1 MAGDLIFR
9 EKRLHIRDIVDIDE
23 LTALFQS
30 YSDITGMVTAL
41 LDLEGNV
48 LIATNWQDSCTWF
61 HRVNEV
67 TSKRCN
73 ESDTALAGM
82 LAEGAQ
88 YNVYQCRNG
97 LVDIATPVII
107 DGHHMANFFT
117 GQFFYQKPDLNYF
130 SRQAEDMGFNK
141 DAYLEAIDRVPVYDE
156 ETIQQHMAFLVR
168 LAEIVGRMGLANL
181 RTMQANE
188 ALEKHKA
195 DLQRQV
201 DKRTIEL
208 KASLE
213 AAEAANQA
221 KTKFLTNM
229 SHELRTPLNAV
240 IGFSEILETKEQ
252 DNKKKGYLK
261 SINLAG
267 KGLLSLINSVLDL
280 SRIESGKMPVQI
292 QPMSLPLLLEEMTY
306 IFTRQ
311 AAEKDLEL
319 VIDTQPLVPA
329 SIRFDETKLRQII
342 INLVNNAIKFTDR
355 GHVTIRI
362 AASQVNQTRH
372 TFTLGLAI
380 EDTGKGISESD
391 QQRIFRAFEQSEHQQ
406 ISDYGGTGIG
416 LSLSH
421 QLVELL
427 GGELVLHSVP
437 GKGSTFRCRF
447 PEVEYIPE
455 PKTSERALIT
465 PQDALNFSPATIL
478 IVDDNEIN
486 RDVLRTHLSEW
497 NFTVYE
503 AENGAQAIEMVKSV
517 RFDLIFMDM
526 KMPVMDGYE
535 ATRRLKSNPE
545 TRHIPVVA
553 ATASALVQQEK
564 VIRELTD
571 GYLSKPISRIKLV
584 EELQRFIPLAAQGR
598 QPLRAL
604 VVDDDQV
611 NQYILSEL
619 LSDYEHLSVT
629 VAGSGAEAVNRAC
642 CADERPDLIFIDYKM
657 PDMDGITATQKIRDW
672 EAEHGMAPVRIYAV
686 SAFTPT
692 DIEKMDR
699 HSIFNGYLKKPI
711 DSEEIDGLF

>member
-48 LIATNWQDSCTWF
+48 LIATNWQDSCTRF

-88 YNVYQCRNG
+88 YNVYQCKNG

-130 SRQAEDMGFNK
+130 SRQAEDMGFSK
-141 DAYLEAIDRVPVYDE
+141 DDYLEAIDRVPVYDE

-252 DNKKKGYLK
+252 DSKKKGYLK

-319 VIDTQPLVPA
+319 VTDTQPLVPA

-342 INLVNNAIKFTDR
+342 INLVSNAIKFTDR
-355 GHVTIRI
+355 GHVAVRVK
-362 AASQVNQTRH
+362 AAHLDPDRH
-372 TFTLGLAI
+372 TFNLELAI

-391 QQRIFRAFEQSEHQQ
+391 QQRIFHAFEQAEHQK

-416 LSLSH
+416 LSISH

-437 GKGSTFRCRF
+437 GQGSTFRCRF
-447 PEVEYIPE
+447 PEVEYVPE
-455 PKTSERALIT
+455 PKTNGRALIT
-465 PQDALNFSPATIL
+465 PPDALNFSPATIL

-497 NFTVYE
+497 NLTVYE
-503 AENGAQAIEMVKSV
+503 AENGARAIQLVNSV

-598 QPLRAL
+598 QPQRAL

-619 LSDYEHLSVT
+619 LSDYEHLRVT

-672 EAEHGMAPVRIYAV
+672 EAEHGMAPARIYAV

>member
-48 LIATNWQDSCTWF
+48 LIATNWQDSCTRF

-208 KASLE
+208 KVSLE

-362 AASQVNQTRH
+362 AASQVNQTRY

-497 NFTVYE
+497 HFTVYE

-584 EELQRFIPLAAQGR
+584 EELQRFNPLAAQGR
-598 QPLRAL
+598 QPQRAL

-642 CADERPDLIFIDYKM
+642 CTDERPDLIFIDYKM

-672 EAEHGMAPVRIYAV
+672 EAEHGMAPARIYAV